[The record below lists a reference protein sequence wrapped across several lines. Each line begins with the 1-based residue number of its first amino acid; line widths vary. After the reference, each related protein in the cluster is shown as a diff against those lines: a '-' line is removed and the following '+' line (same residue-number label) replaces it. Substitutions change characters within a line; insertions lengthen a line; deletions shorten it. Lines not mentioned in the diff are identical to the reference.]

1 MKNVKDTFAKNLIDL
16 RKNRKLTQSDLA
28 NKLNYSDKAISKWE
42 RGESVPDIEM
52 IYQLSKFYGVTVDAM
67 LEEEDILK
75 KKGVSR
81 KLERLIVT
89 LLSVSVVWLIAVI
102 VFVILTWLVPDNGL
116 KIWLSFIYPIPV
128 TMIVLIVFNSIWGK
142 RYINPII
149 SSVLIWT
156 LVMSFFLTFK
166 FENNVALFFI
176 AIPLQVGC
184 ILWFILEVTH
194 FNYRN
199 LFRKKEEKDFLD
211 NKEK

>member
-1 MKNVKDTFAKNLIDL
+1 MKNVKDTFAKNLIAL

-128 TMIVLIVFNSIWGK
+128 TMIVLIVFNSI
-142 RYINPII
+142 
-149 SSVLIWT
+149 
-156 LVMSFFLTFK
+156 
-166 FENNVALFFI
+166 
-176 AIPLQVGC
+176 
-184 ILWFILEVTH
+184 
-194 FNYRN
+194 
-199 LFRKKEEKDFLD
+199 
-211 NKEK
+211 